1 MKQSRIVRNV
11 RLGLK
16 NLLLHK
22 MRSLLTTLGVVF
34 GVSSVIAMLSV
45 GEGASREAIE
55 QIRKL
60 GSNNIILTSVKPVA
74 DEASNTRTD
83 SHMIV
88 YGLKRDDERRI
99 REALTSV
106 VRTVPVRLMRKT
118 ARLGSQQADM
128 RLVATTAAW
137 FELVRRDV
145 LAGRTLQA
153 RDVRQQASVCVL
165 TEVGARKL
173 LAGQTTIGSEISLGD
188 QPFRVIG
195 VVRSETG
202 TSTVQIPDQE
212 IDVYVPI
219 TAALE
224 RYGEIL
230 MERTSGAST
239 IELVELH
246 KLLVEVDS
254 LEHVAAAAAT
264 IDAMIRRFHARDD
277 VQISVPL
284 NLLQQ
289 AEATKRRFNIVLG
302 AIAGIS
308 LLVGGIGIMN
318 IMLATVTERT
328 REIGIRRAIGA
339 RKRQIVYQFLVET
352 VVLSG
357 AGGLIGTALGLA
369 VPVVITQ
376 LTGMPTVIAWY
387 SVFLALGISMTIGM
401 IFGIYP
407 ALRAANLDPIE
418 ALRHE

>member
-128 RLVATTAAW
+128 RLVATTDAW

>member
-128 RLVATTAAW
+128 RLVATTDAW

-145 LAGRTLQA
+145 LAGRTLQP

>member
-239 IELVELH
+239 IELV
-246 KLLVEVDS
+246 
-254 LEHVAAAAAT
+254 
-264 IDAMIRRFHARDD
+264 
-277 VQISVPL
+277 
-284 NLLQQ
+284 
-289 AEATKRRFNIVLG
+289 
-302 AIAGIS
+302 
-308 LLVGGIGIMN
+308 
-318 IMLATVTERT
+318 
-328 REIGIRRAIGA
+328 
-339 RKRQIVYQFLVET
+339 
-352 VVLSG
+352 
-357 AGGLIGTALGLA
+357 
-369 VPVVITQ
+369 
-376 LTGMPTVIAWY
+376 
-387 SVFLALGISMTIGM
+387 
-401 IFGIYP
+401 
-407 ALRAANLDPIE
+407 
-418 ALRHE
+418 